1 MLSTGYLAKLL
12 VRIYLLYSVCVNIVS
27 YAIVDVCILCCV
39 WVSSLCVS
47 LFNIVCGIL
56 NTIILHDDSMMCAEC
71 MYLYE

>member
-39 WVSSLCVS
+39 WVYSCHSIVSLC
-47 LFNIVCGIL
+47 LIIIVCGITL
-56 NTIILHDDSMMCAEC
+56 
-71 MYLYE
+71 